1 MGQIFSE
8 RHRFDLWLKLELA
21 VAEGWTRQGRISEAD
36 YRQMRSK
43 ARFNLKLMQDYE
55 EKVEHE
61 VVAFVSTVG
70 ESLGDLSRY
79 FHLGLTSSD
88 VMDTALSLQMQEA
101 WEVLLPEVEQLVKQL
116 GALALK
122 HRRTVM
128 IGRTHGIHAEP
139 ITFGLKVLV
148 WYEELKR
155 ALARL
160 ERARDETAV
169 GKLSGA
175 VGNYAHVPP
184 ELEEWVMAK
193 LGLKAEPVSNQIVQR
208 DRHAYAMCA
217 LAILGGTL
225 ERIAVE
231 IRSLQ
236 RTEIGELAEPF
247 MAGQKGSSS
256 MPHKRNPILCERVSG
271 IARMLRGYAHVALEN
286 QPLWNERDIS
296 HSSTERVTL
305 PDAFIL
311 ADYMVAKMQFIIEG
325 LVVNPRRMEENIGA
339 TRGLIFSQKLML
351 ALTKKG
357 LSREEA
363 YNLVQKPAMQAYEEG
378 KHFYALVKDSREIRK
393 HLGLRELSDV
403 FSVEPH
409 LWHVDDIFR
418 RVGLLE
424 APRPPEK
431 PKAKPPAKPEAKRGA
446 RERRATPTRRHLPRK
461 PLPDERDER
470 AKEPAKSDAEKP
482 EAKPGSRRRRASSTR
497 RPYAREA
504 APKEQPE
511 SPPEPGA
518 DTPEAQPAKR
528 PTQRGRRGGR
538 RRSASAK
545 SNKPSGDTQE
555 TP

>member
-1 MGQIFSE
+1 MGLIFNE

-21 VAEGWTRQGRISEAD
+21 VAEGWARQGRISEAD
-36 YRQMRSK
+36 YKKMRTK
-43 ARFNLKLMQDYE
+43 ARFNLRLMRNYE
-55 EKVEHE
+55 QKVEHE

-101 WEVLLPEVEQLVKQL
+101 WAILLPEVARLLKHL
-116 GALALK
+116 GALAMK

-148 WYEELKR
+148 WHQELKR
-155 ALARL
+155 ALARM

-175 VGNYAHVPP
+175 VGNYAHIPP
-184 ELEEWVMAK
+184 ELEEWVLAK

-208 DRHAYAMCA
+208 DRHAAALCA

-247 MAGQKGSSS
+247 VAGQKGSSS

-311 ADYMVAKMQFIIEG
+311 ADYMVAKMQLIIEG
-325 LVVNPRRMEENIGA
+325 LVVNPKRMEENLGA

-351 ALTKKG
+351 ALARKG
-357 LSREEA
+357 LSRDEA
-363 YNLVQKPAMQAYEEG
+363 YNLVQKPAMQAHEEG
-378 KHFYALVKDSREIRK
+378 RHFYALVKDSREIRK
-393 HLGLRELSDV
+393 HLGLNELSDV

-409 LWHVDDIFR
+409 LRHVDAIFR

-424 APRPPEK
+424 APKSPAK
-431 PKAKPPAKPEAKRGA
+431 PSAKPPVKPAAKPKEDSKPDVKPVAK
-446 RERRATPTRRHLPRK
+446 
-461 PLPDERDER
+461 
-470 AKEPAKSDAEKP
+470 AKAEQ
-482 EAKPGSRRRRASSTR
+482 EAKPGPLRRTASPTR

-504 APKEQPE
+504 APGEQSEGKPE
-511 SPPEPGA
+511 SAAEK
-518 DTPEAQPAKR
+518 PEAQPAKQR
-528 PTQRGRRGGR
+528 PAQRGKRGGR
-538 RRSASAK
+538 RRSSSTK
-545 SNKPSGDTQE
+545 SGKS
-555 TP
+555 